1 MGCIEDLSHEVLAKG
16 LTFKECR
23 EFITKNCPRIYHIQP
38 GTKLFGEAIIGP
50 PPIVIGT
57 DGTTVL
63 FPYVKPCH
71 GTFILKI
78 EDPAEA
84 ARLLTISTPAKKK

>member
-1 MGCIEDLSHEVLAKG
+1 MGCIEELKHEVLAKG

-23 EFITKNCPRIYHIQP
+23 EFIIGMSPRVYQIEP
-38 GTKLFGEAIIGP
+38 GTKLFGDGIIGP
-50 PPIVIGT
+50 PPILVGT
-57 DGTTVL
+57 DGIMVV

-84 ARLLTISTPAKKK
+84 ARLPSFAKPIPK